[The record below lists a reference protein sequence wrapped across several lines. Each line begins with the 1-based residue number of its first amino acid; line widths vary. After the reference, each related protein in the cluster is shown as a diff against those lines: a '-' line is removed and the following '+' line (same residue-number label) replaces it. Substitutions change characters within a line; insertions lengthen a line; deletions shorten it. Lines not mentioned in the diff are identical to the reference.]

1 MGKDF
6 GRGLVKLQQVD
17 KNSVDL
23 SSQLAGGGDDDSG
36 DMVLFRRLAKSEKF
50 LDKRN
55 KESKGFST
63 TGDSLEMS

>member
-17 KNSVDL
+17 KNSVNL
-23 SSQLAGGGDDDSG
+23 SSQFAGGRNDDSG

-55 KESKGFST
+55 EESKGFST
-63 TGDSLEMS
+63 TGDSLEIS